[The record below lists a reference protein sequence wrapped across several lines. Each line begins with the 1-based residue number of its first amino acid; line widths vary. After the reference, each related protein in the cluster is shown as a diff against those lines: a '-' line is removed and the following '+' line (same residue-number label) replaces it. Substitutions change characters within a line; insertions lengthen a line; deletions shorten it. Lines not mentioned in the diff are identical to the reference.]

1 MSTNEWIT
9 DRLPTE
15 ADARGEMGVWTMHDG
30 KVMPWS
36 WQGVAEGQPWQPIAK
51 PKPYVKPKRFNAE
64 WSEGYKCWYIR
75 CDKETGFENAYQWGL
90 TKKDEHSEAAER
102 IAAIYEEVMS

>member
-1 MSTNEWIT
+1 MSNEWIT

-36 WQGVAEGQPWQPIAK
+36 WQWVAKGQPWQPIAK
-51 PKPYVKPKRFNAE
+51 PEPYVKPKRYVVRPAQDIWPNATV
-64 WSEGYKCWYIR
+64 SGYVVWAAVGGIH
-75 CDKETGFENAYQWGL
+75 A
-90 TKKDEHSEAAER
+90 DEIPTIEAAER
-102 IAAIYEEVMS
+102 IAAIYEELMP